1 MFTQAT
7 IAFEFDIY
15 GGVLASKS
23 ISTANISLFDRDNRT
38 WFKIVEICAVI
49 CLVLSLFG
57 SINRLRRE
65 GSKVFFCSLWNW
77 AEMLMVIL
85 TLLCI
90 LFYVLRQNSFLSVM
104 KEFRIHGHRSFLDFN
119 TVFYWQ
125 ILFHVTMGMAGSIAI
140 LKMLKV
146 TTFNPIWTTFARSVT
161 IGLPD
166 FQAFMFATTFIIF
179 AYCSFGRM
187 IFGNQAKSYCTLSRS
202 MLTLL
207 FFILGEADFETLIGV
222 DLIFGRFFFIT
233 FMFISQYLVVFMF
246 IAIMRDALDIAKC
259 MECREE
265 EEVINYIVETV
276 LLYLNAFYPQ
286 LETTYDDTEEL

>member
-1 MFTQAT
+1 
-7 IAFEFDIY
+7 
-15 GGVLASKS
+15 
-23 ISTANISLFDRDNRT
+23 
-38 WFKIVEICAVI
+38 
-49 CLVLSLFG
+49 
-57 SINRLRRE
+57 
-65 GSKVFFCSLWNW
+65 
-77 AEMLMVIL
+77 
-85 TLLCI
+85 
-90 LFYVLRQNSFLSVM
+90 
-104 KEFRIHGHRSFLDFN
+104 
-119 TVFYWQ
+119 
-125 ILFHVTMGMAGSIAI
+125 
-140 LKMLKV
+140 
-146 TTFNPIWTTFARSVT
+146 
-161 IGLPD
+161 
-166 FQAFMFATTFIIF
+166 
-179 AYCSFGRM
+179 
-187 IFGNQAKSYCTLSRS
+187 